1 MIKKRIAAF
10 FDIDG
15 TIFRNSLLVEHF
27 KYMVDEEWFNIP
39 QVWNTKVQ
47 PLYEKYTNRE
57 GLFETYLD
65 TAACEYAKAI
75 KEMDIDIRFIRGTAI
90 DVVKEMNKQTYKT
103 TTQAID
109 NHKDKGHL
117 VFFISGSPDYLV
129 YPFASNFPIDGA
141 YASKY
146 KVKDNKFTG
155 EVEPMWDSA
164 SKQKTINSLVEK
176 YNIDLSKSYAYGDT
190 KGDLSMMRMVGNP
203 RLVNPSYS
211 LLEIAKKENMKGKI
225 LVERKDITYM
235 INIDDVEFNK
245 IYQ

>member
-27 KYMVDEEWFNIP
+27 KYMSDEKWFDISE
-39 QVWNTKVQ
+39 VWKTKVQ
-47 PLYEKYTNRE
+47 PLYDKYTNRE

-65 TAACEYAKAI
+65 TASYEYAKAI
-75 KEMDIDIRFIRGTAI
+75 KGIDIRFLRGSAI
-90 DVVKEMNKQTYKT
+90 DIVKEMNKQTYKT

-109 NHKDKGHL
+109 DHKDKGHL

-129 YPFASNFPIDGA
+129 YPFAKNFPIDGA
-141 YASKY
+141 YASRY
-146 KVKDNKFTG
+146 EVKDNKFTG
-155 EVEPMWDSA
+155 NIEPMWDSK
-164 SKQKTINSLVEK
+164 SKQATINKLVEK

-211 LLEIAKKENMKGKI
+211 LLEIASKENIKGKI
-225 LVERKDITYM
+225 LVERKDITYTLD
-235 INIDDVEFNK
+235 IEDLEFRK

>member
-1 MIKKRIAAF
+1 MTKKRIAAF

-27 KYMVDEEWFNIP
+27 KYMAEEEWFNIP

-65 TAACEYAKAI
+65 TTACEYAKTI
-75 KEMDIDIRFIRGTAI
+75 QGIDIRFLRGSAKE
-90 DVVKEMNKQTYKT
+90 VVKEMKKQIYKT
-103 TTQAID
+103 TSQAIE

-129 YPFASNFPIDGA
+129 YPFANNFPIDGA

-155 EVEPMWDSA
+155 EVEPMWDSK
-164 SKQKTINSLVEK
+164 SKQKTINSLVDK

-190 KGDLSMMRMVGNP
+190 KGDLSMMRLVGNP

-211 LLEIAKKENMKGKI
+211 LLEIAKNENMKGKI
-225 LVERKDITYM
+225 LVERKDVTYT
-235 INIDDVEFNK
+235 IDIDDVEFKK